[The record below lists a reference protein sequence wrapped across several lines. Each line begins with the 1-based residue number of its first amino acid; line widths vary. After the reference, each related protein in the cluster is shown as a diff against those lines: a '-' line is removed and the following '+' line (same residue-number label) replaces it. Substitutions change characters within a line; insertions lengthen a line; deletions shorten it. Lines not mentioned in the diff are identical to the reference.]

1 MYRKILIPL
10 DGSKLAEVALPHAES
25 LATRYD
31 ADLVLLTVLNPPLI
45 TDQYAQAAELYQ
57 QQLETLRKDAEI
69 YLKGIQGVFKEKNIR
84 SEFLVKVGPVVEG
97 IVHTADTIEA
107 DLVVIAS
114 HGRTGLMRVF
124 FGSVAAGVLNRVEQP
139 LMVIRCSD

>member
-1 MYRKILIPL
+1 MYRKILVPL